1 MSNPCIPSTNCING
15 NCPGCRNGT
24 SYCNDPRC
32 YPNCVNCTTSVPN
45 NNNWIIITIIL
56 VLLGVLLVL
65 GFIIGYDW
73 FFARKKASEPKNITI
88 NKVIPPSS
96 IAPPSIPYVS
106 QVPMSVPMAVESST
120 VEVSPSSCGTT
131 SKMVESTTTTT
142 AFSPVFK
149 PQSSLSPNMNV
160 PSSIEG
166 LN

>member
-1 MSNPCIPSTNCING
+1 MSNPCVASSNCING

-32 YPNCVNCTTSVPN
+32 YPNCANCTTSVPN

-96 IAPPSIPYVS
+96 IAPPSLAPSSYVS
-106 QVPMSVPMAVESST
+106 QVPMPVPVSNI
-120 VEVSPSSCGTT
+120 EVSPSSCGTT

-149 PQSSLSPNMNV
+149 AQTSLSPNMNV